1 MINGLPSS
9 TSQIKDATAGLT
21 NSASNI
27 KDTASGAISQLKG
40 AVSGAAD
47 KISDLVSY
55 KPHYKKP
62 AASTETLLLDDVVQA
77 AKSSAAKAGN
87 MLVDACESMY
97 DNVVG
102 QITDMLNT
110 AKNAAVGAVES
121 VQDLANAAIDGVENA
136 YNTGK
141 ASFNNAIADVE
152 EMFELEDDATA
163 NGDMQGTLYENAF
176 NKIQNLTPKELKTLA
191 EVPGASDNM
200 ASELA
205 GSGISKLTGK

>member
-62 AASTETLLLDDVVQA
+62 AASTETSLLDDVVQA

-87 MLVDACESMY
+87 MLVDACEAMY

-121 VQDLANAAIDGVENA
+121 IQDLANAAIDGVENA

-141 ASFNNAIADVE
+141 ASFDNAIADVE
-152 EMFELEDDATA
+152 EMFELEDDATV

-205 GSGISKLTGK
+205 SSGISKLTGK